1 MKVFKKN
8 QIIVFVIGLMVIA
21 AGYLNFTNNA
31 SLEAGA
37 IADSEEIA
45 GIGDAKLV
53 SANAQEGNI
62 LEENANIVFSNQNEK
77 LTNEEYLEGNIEES
91 NMENGIIEETDEAEI
106 QEENTLE
113 TNTKITTDEY
123 FINSRLERN
132 TMYSQQIE
140 NYQDILSNTNVSEA
154 QKKVA
159 QEEITRISNEQNAI
173 MIAENLIKTKGIED
187 LMIFVNNESVNVIV
201 KGNEPTKEDIA
212 QIQNI
217 ITRELNAD
225 IEDIHIM
232 NKS

>member
-1 MKVFKKN
+1 MKIFKKN

-123 FINSRLERN
+123 FTNSRLERN

-140 NYQDILSNTNVSEA
+140 NYQDILSNTNVSKA
-154 QKKVA
+154 QKKLA

-201 KGNEPTKEDIA
+201 KGNEPTKEEIA